1 MVVTHDHIDTELL
14 RPRNLP
20 MAACPA
26 VGRHQDPRAL
36 TGQLLNGRCV
46 QAVSFTGPMGDIQP
60 RVHADF
66 PQEQEKLSA
75 AGHAINVIVSPDT
88 HPFTLLAGV
97 EQTVCRAPHIREEHG
112 RTKTRAQ
119 GRR

>member
-1 MVVTHDHIDTELL
+1 MIAHDHIDTELL

-20 MAACPA
+20 MAGCSA
-26 VGRHQDPRAL
+26 VSRHQDLRTLA
-36 TGQLLNGRCV
+36 GQLLNSRCI
-46 QAVSFTGPMGDIQP
+46 QAVSFAGSMRDIQP

-66 PQEQEKLSA
+66 SQEQEKLRA

-88 HPFTLLAGV
+88 HTFASLAGV

-112 RTKTRAQ
+112 RAETRAQ